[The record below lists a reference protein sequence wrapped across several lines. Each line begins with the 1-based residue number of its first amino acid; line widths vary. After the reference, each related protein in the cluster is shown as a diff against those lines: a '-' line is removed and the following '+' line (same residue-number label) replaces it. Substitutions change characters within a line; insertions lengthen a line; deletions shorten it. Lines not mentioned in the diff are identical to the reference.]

1 MGYELFLNQ
10 IFLSFLVWYPL
21 VLNPFLPGSGSRSV
35 AFLSGSGSVWK
46 FILDPDPYESSV
58 WIRIRNEFFQLLDPD
73 PSQTNKDPP
82 HCIQVPYGS
91 VILVFSSQ
99 IFFLPDS
106 SSYFIIDIKQRYR
119 QLNLLQMI
127 TVAGKVLYDTDSCI
141 LCKWLP
147 SLGSLCETMT
157 AACFQMNTSTVAR
170 KLMYDSD
177 CCVLCKWKNN
187 VTGKVL

>member
-1 MGYELFLNQ
+1 MIPVVTVNTQNMGYELFLNQ

-91 VILVFSSQ
+91 VILVFSLAKHAAVSVIQ
-99 IFFLPDS
+99 
-106 SSYFIIDIKQRYR
+106 K
-119 QLNLLQMI
+119 
-127 TVAGKVLYDTDSCI
+127 
-141 LCKWLP
+141 LP
-147 SLGSLCETMT
+147 SDGNFFTCNAPSCTVIVIQNFPSQQSFFH
-157 AACFQMNTSTVAR
+157 FQSAQLSVSYRTSQLR
-170 KLMYDSD
+170 YFF
-177 CCVLCKWKNN
+177 
-187 VTGKVL
+187 